1 MRASKYRINS
11 PTIALFLEDGRQV
24 ARAIPTGSIVTVE
37 SLDGDTLVEATWNQT
52 KVLMFSQDIRAR
64 GERIPS
70 EEKELQN
77 FVRLPTRRHDQY

>member
-1 MRASKYRINS
+1 MPASKYRINS

-24 ARAIPTGSIVTVE
+24 ARAIPTGSIVTVD
-37 SLDGDTLVEATWNQT
+37 SLHGDKLVEATWNQV

-77 FVRLPTRRHDQY
+77 LQRLPARRHA